1 MKKLFLGIV
10 VLGLLWSNVSFA
22 TVEQENA
29 LLKSGKIKIGMSLE
43 EFDKLP
49 FTYKKIRIPFPTEKE
64 IKKNKFSKNKFLI
77 AGREYYLLV
86 SYLGL
91 PFSNENIFVFKKKG
105 KLHNKSKSKKNTFLI
120 SIHKRS
126 QKDFYSKFSNYDT
139 WLEVEKFL
147 TKHQGHSYWKNKLP
161 SKYLNRIE
169 IAKSI
174 DNFVR
179 TTPEKGFIK
188 FICVSKRQPIV
199 RRHQIVEINFPKRIF
214 KSYYQNQKHLYEA
227 QITYLD
233 DRKLIYDSTGKFR
246 ISDNK
251 LLEYD
256 DDRECFAEEKFSIT
270 DIAKKEKPKDE
281 NEKISGASG
290 TAFFIDNN
298 GHMITNHH
306 VIEGCKDKSQ
316 ISYENNNI
324 KAKLIA
330 KDEFLDLA
338 LLKADVKNSSF
349 INISTAPPKKLK
361 RVIVAGYPFGLE
373 LSNDLKFNSGIIT
386 SLKGLGDDSTRI
398 QIDAAINPGNSGG
411 PIVYEDNGEL
421 AAVAVAGLSKD
432 KTEAVNFGIKA
443 SSVKNFLQ
451 SNQIDLTLVEQKF
464 NFSNDDLA
472 ELLESS
478 TLYTFCK

>member
-1 MKKLFLGIV
+1 MKKLLLII
-10 VLGLLWSNVSFA
+10 VLGLFWFSVGFA
-22 TVEQENA
+22 TVEEEDA
-29 LLKSGKIKIGMSLE
+29 LIKSGEIKIGMSLE

-49 FTYKKIRIPFPTEKE
+49 FTYSKIQIPFPTEKE
-64 IKKNKFSKNKFLI
+64 IKKNKYSKNKFII

-91 PFSNENIFVFKKKG
+91 PFSHENIFVFKKEG
-105 KLHNKSKSKKNTFLI
+105 KLHNKSTSKKKTFLI
-120 SIHKRS
+120 SIHKKS

-139 WLEVEKFL
+139 WLEVEEFINKD
-147 TKHQGHSYWKNKLP
+147 QGHSFWKNKLP
-161 SKYLNRIE
+161 SKYLKQLD
-169 IAKSI
+169 IAKNI
-174 DNFVR
+174 DSLIR
-179 TTPEKGFIK
+179 TEPEKGFIK
-188 FICVSKRQPIV
+188 FVCVTKSNSIEY
-199 RRHQIVEINFPKRIF
+199 RHQVLEINFPKRIF
-214 KSYYQNQKHLYEA
+214 KSYYNDGELYERP
-227 QITYLD
+227 ITYLD
-233 DRKLIYDSTGKFR
+233 DRKLEYGKSGKMR

-251 LLEYD
+251 LIDYREKGQ
-256 DDRECFAEEKFSIT
+256 RECSTEEKLSIT
-270 DIAKKEKPKDE
+270 DIAKKEKPK
-281 NEKISGASG
+281 NEEISGASG

-316 ISYENNNI
+316 ISYNNENI

-338 LLKADVKNSSF
+338 LLKADVKNSNF
-349 INISTAPPKKLK
+349 INISSAPPKKLK
-361 RVIVAGYPFGLE
+361 RIIVAGYPFGLE

-411 PIVYEDNGEL
+411 PIVYEDSGEL

-443 SSVKNFLQ
+443 SSVENFLQ
-451 SNQIDLTLVEQKF
+451 SNQIDLTLVQQKL

>member
-1 MKKLFLGIV
+1 MKKLLSII
-10 VLGLLWSNVSFA
+10 VLGLFWFSVGFA
-22 TVEQENA
+22 TVEEEDA
-29 LLKSGKIKIGMSLE
+29 LIKSGEIKVGMS
-43 EFDKLP
+43 FYDFKQLP
-49 FTYKKIRIPFPTEKE
+49 IVFSKTRIVAPTKKE
-64 IKKNKFSKNKFLI
+64 IEKKKFGKRRVRSGI
-77 AGREYYLLV
+77 TYYDIV

-91 PFSNENIFVFKKKG
+91 PYSQGNIFVFKG
-105 KLHNKSKSKKNTFLI
+105 EGDYYYNKKKNQKKLYLV
-120 SIHKRS
+120 SIHKPS
-126 QKDFYSKFSNYDT
+126 QKDFYSQFSNYNT
-139 WLEVEKFL
+139 WLEVEEFINKD
-147 TKHQGHSYWKNKLP
+147 QGHSFWKKNIKRDYSQNLDI
-161 SKYLNRIE
+161 SKN
-169 IAKSI
+169 I
-174 DNFVR
+174 DSLVR
-179 TTPEKGFIK
+179 TEPEKGFIK
-188 FICVSKRQPIV
+188 FVCVAKSNSIEI
-199 RRHQIVEINFPKRIF
+199 RHQVVEINFSKRIY
-214 KSYYQNQKHLYEA
+214 KSYYINSEIYEKP
-227 QITYLD
+227 ISYLD
-233 DRKLIYDSTGKFR
+233 DRKLEWNNGAGKMR
-246 ISDNK
+246 ISGNK
-251 LLEYD
+251 LSDYNSN
-256 DDRECFAEEKFSIT
+256 RECSTEEKLSIT
-270 DIAKKEKPKDE
+270 DIAKKEKPK
-281 NEKISGASG
+281 NEEISGASG

-316 ISYENNNI
+316 ISYNNENI

-411 PIVYEDNGEL
+411 PIVYEENGEL

-443 SSVKNFLQ
+443 SSVENFLQ
-451 SNQIDLTLVEQKF
+451 SNQIDLTLVQQKF
-464 NFSNDDLA
+464 NFNNDDLA